1 VKKLLSGKLGLEDA
15 TGYGYPAAIIS
26 FAALSAYWANNGYS
40 RFSTT
45 KCGLFIVTVD
55 PAYSALDLTVV
66 KTDDPNTVASGCT
79 LYKNIH

>member
-15 TGYGYPAAIIS
+15 TGYGYSSITTY
-26 FAALSAYWANNGYS
+26 AALSVYWANNGYS

-66 KTDDPNTVASGCT
+66 KTDDPSTPTSGCT
-79 LYKNIH
+79 LYKNIQ